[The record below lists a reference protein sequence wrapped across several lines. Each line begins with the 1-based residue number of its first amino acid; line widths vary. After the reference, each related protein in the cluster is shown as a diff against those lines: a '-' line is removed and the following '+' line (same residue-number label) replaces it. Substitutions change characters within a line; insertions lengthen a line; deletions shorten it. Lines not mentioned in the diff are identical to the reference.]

1 MQQAFTTST
10 ARNADRRYWQMSL
23 VRGVLAII
31 AGIII
36 IVWPHLAFS
45 LFFLIFGA
53 FAIAEGLL
61 LIWNGYLQ
69 HTHAPSGAGAYQ
81 QPMYYQRSTSTAP
94 PTPTTTEKGQTSKKA
109 ATSSMSSTDERTS
122 TYEPESTVEETV
134 SKRTEPASR
143 RATPAGAG
151 TSYQTPSASYG
162 SGLISQIPYGQSLI
176 SAGSTTQIV
185 TGVLSVICGIICL
198 VLPVA
203 VGALVIFAVAAWAMF
218 RGISLLLQAPER
230 GWVTGLVG
238 VLALILCLFL
248 FIDPI
253 GAIRGFLWGVGAF
266 LLIAGVLTV
275 ARSIQQNLASA
286 HAHPATE
293 TTY

>member
-10 ARNADRRYWQMSL
+10 VQNTARRYWQMSL

-45 LFFLIFGA
+45 LFFIIFGA

-69 HTHAPSGAGAYQ
+69 HTRTPVGAGAYQ
-81 QPMYYQRSTSTAP
+81 QPMYYQSSASTAH
-94 PTPTTTEKGQTSKKA
+94 PTSTTTEKGQTSRKA

-134 SKRTEPASR
+134 SERTEPASR
-143 RATPAGAG
+143 RATSAGAG
-151 TSYQTPSASYG
+151 TSYQKPSASYG
-162 SGLISQIPYGQSLI
+162 TGLASQMPFGQSLI
-176 SAGSTTQIV
+176 GAGSTTQVV
-185 TGVLSVICGIICL
+185 TGVLSVICGILCL

-218 RGISLLLQAPER
+218 RGISMLVESPER
-230 GWVTGLVG
+230 GWMIGLVG
-238 VLALILCLFL
+238 VLALILSLFL

-253 GAIRGFLWGVGAF
+253 GAIRGFLWGVGVF
-266 LLIAGVLTV
+266 LLIAGVLMV
-275 ARSIQQNLASA
+275 ARAIQHNLASA

-293 TTY
+293 PTY

>member
-1 MQQAFTTST
+1 M
-10 ARNADRRYWQMSL
+10 
-23 VRGVLAII
+23 
-31 AGIII
+31 
-36 IVWPHLAFS
+36 PFS
-45 LFFLIFGA
+45 
-53 FAIAEGLL
+53 
-61 LIWNGYLQ
+61 
-69 HTHAPSGAGAYQ
+69 
-81 QPMYYQRSTSTAP
+81 
-94 PTPTTTEKGQTSKKA
+94 
-109 ATSSMSSTDERTS
+109 
-122 TYEPESTVEETV
+122 
-134 SKRTEPASR
+134 
-143 RATPAGAG
+143 
-151 TSYQTPSASYG
+151 
-162 SGLISQIPYGQSLI
+162 QSLI
-176 SAGSTTQIV
+176 GAGSTTQIV

-218 RGISLLLQAPER
+218 RGICLLLQAPER

-286 HAHPATE
+286 HAHTATE
-293 TTY
+293 PTY